1 MFEGHPFILL
11 PCEFH
16 TFEMDDPTVVWSR
29 SNLSPSTVHRRQ
41 QEGDDLKDQN
51 QLYGGRTSMKT
62 EALETG
68 DLSLNLT
75 NLQLSDSGTYT
86 CTIRDFRGEELRV
99 TDIELL
105 VKERFPSWAK
115 ALLVLLVFLV
125 LLLIVAA
132 GLFYHFRHYFMSVQ
146 QVEVNSGVESVLL
159 PCRTIVRLPGDAKV
173 EWRNKDNSKVY
184 VYENG
189 SDNPEE
195 QNQLYRTRIKINE
208 DPLRTRD
215 LSLTLKH
222 PTDEDSSIYTCSVS
236 SREGNVLMKKKVQLW
251 VKGQWFKSDV
261 VVFFQPAD

>member
-11 PCEFH
+11 PCDFP
-16 TFEMDDPTVVWSR
+16 TFEMDDLTVVWSR

-86 CTIRDFRGEELRV
+86 CTIREFRGQEWRV

-125 LLLIVAA
+125 LLLI
-132 GLFYHFRHYFMSVQ
+132 
-146 QVEVNSGVESVLL
+146 
-159 PCRTIVRLPGDAKV
+159 
-173 EWRNKDNSKVY
+173 
-184 VYENG
+184 
-189 SDNPEE
+189 
-195 QNQLYRTRIKINE
+195 
-208 DPLRTRD
+208 
-215 LSLTLKH
+215 
-222 PTDEDSSIYTCSVS
+222 
-236 SREGNVLMKKKVQLW
+236 
-251 VKGQWFKSDV
+251 
-261 VVFFQPAD
+261 